1 MRRVRGVAQVRHG
14 GSEHAVHHERRDL
27 SKGAVDL
34 GMDAEKVDDG
44 SGSGG
49 DRAEGEAMD
58 RRGALG
64 RVGKVG
70 AVDQDVGGM
79 VGDVEVDG

>member
-1 MRRVRGVAQVRHG
+1 MRRVCGVAQVRHG
-14 GSEHAVHHERRDL
+14 GREHAVHNERRDL

-34 GMDAEKVDDG
+34 GVDAEKADNG

-58 RRGALG
+58 GRVALG
-64 RVGKVG
+64 RVGKIG
-70 AVDQDVGGM
+70 AVDEDVGGM